1 MRERKAT
8 YTVEDFG
15 IGTPHRAQM
24 RFIKS
29 KAPNVY
35 LLGGRGAG
43 KTTAGVLK
51 SLMYAM
57 HPENQGL
64 DFGLFAPTYRS
75 LVRVAEPALVGMLE
89 AFSKNSGFSL
99 LKRHYRSDHAYEL
112 INGSRILCTSFERID
127 KIRSLTLSGC
137 WVDEIE
143 YSPQPYYAFGT
154 IAAAVRG
161 AGQLQCMLT
170 STPRGYKG
178 MVKRFID
185 AVDEEDPD
193 FHLIVSKTED
203 SPYITEAFLSRL
215 RATMSKTVYN
225 QEVMCMITRPSATV
239 YPEFSRER
247 HLVPYKYDKG
257 TPYSVGIDPGYS
269 HPHVVFVAHIQ
280 GHGQN
285 DRDVIFQEF
294 CEDDVPEE
302 KLLGIMDS
310 MFEEL
315 GQRPQL
321 IASDRALPH
330 FNQKMMRKWTD
341 TRIKTRQN
349 KQDQDVWSG
358 IEAVRTLLD
367 PIEGEPRL
375 YFSDR
380 LLKTEGRGV
389 ISCFEQAKRKTRDG
403 ETLDQMVKDSVR
415 DHGIDACSY
424 VFTAI
429 YGRRGFQKTEKTIG
443 SGAYDRRMRAL
454 HRR

>member
-1 MRERKAT
+1 MRERSAQ
-8 YTVEDFG
+8 YSVEDFG
-15 IGTPHRAQM
+15 IGTPHKAQM
-24 RFIKS
+24 RFIRS
-29 KAPNVY
+29 QAPNVY
-35 LLGGRGAG
+35 FLGGRGAG

-51 SLMYAM
+51 SLMYAL

-89 AFSKNSGFSL
+89 AFSKNAGYSL

-137 WVDEIE
+137 WVDEVE
-143 YSPQPYYAFGT
+143 FSAQPYYAFGT

-170 STPRGYKG
+170 STPRGYRG

-193 FHLIVSKTED
+193 FQLIVSKTED

-215 RATMSKTVYN
+215 RATMSKTVFN
-225 QEVMCMITRPSATV
+225 QEVMCMITRPSAV
-239 YPEFSRER
+239 VFGEFTRER
-247 HLVPYKYDKG
+247 HLVPYAHQPG
-257 TPYSVGIDPGYS
+257 TAYSVGIDPGYS

-280 GHGQN
+280 GHGEH
-285 DRDVIFQEF
+285 DRDIIFKEF

-302 KLLGIMDS
+302 KLLGIMS
-310 MFEEL
+310 AMFEEL
-315 GQRPQL
+315 GQRPQV

-341 TRIKTRQN
+341 TKIKTRQN

-358 IEAVRTLLD
+358 IEVVRGLLD
-367 PIEGEPRL
+367 PTEGEARL

-380 LLKTEGRGV
+380 LLKTEGRGI
-389 ISCFEQAKRKTRDG
+389 ISCFEQAKRKTKDG
-403 ETLDQMVKDSVR
+403 EVLDVMYKNNVH
-415 DHGIDACSY
+415 DHGIDATSY
-424 VFTAI
+424 VMTAI

-443 SGAYDRRMRAL
+443 SGAYDRRMRSL

>member
-1 MRERKAT
+1 MKERSAQ
-8 YTVEDFG
+8 YSVEDFG
-15 IGTPHRAQM
+15 IGTPHKAQM

-29 KAPNVY
+29 QAPNVY
-35 LLGGRGAG
+35 FLGGRGAG

-51 SLMYAM
+51 SLMYAL

-89 AFSKNSGFSL
+89 AFSKNAGYSL

-137 WVDEIE
+137 WVDEVE
-143 YSPQPYYAFGT
+143 FSAQPYYAFGT

-161 AGQLQCMLT
+161 GGQLQCMLT
-170 STPRGYKG
+170 STPRGYRG

-193 FHLIVSKTED
+193 FQLIVSKTED

-215 RATMSKTVYN
+215 RATMSKTVFA
-225 QEVMCMITRPSATV
+225 QEVECKITRPAQIV
-239 YPEFSRER
+239 FPEFTRER
-247 HLVPYKYDKG
+247 HLVPYAHQPG
-257 TPYSVGIDPGYS
+257 TAYSVGIDPGYS

-280 GHGQN
+280 GHGN
-285 DRDVIFQEF
+285 HDRDIIFKEF

-302 KLLGIMDS
+302 KLLGIMS
-310 MFEEL
+310 AMFEEL
-315 GQRPQL
+315 GQRPQV

-341 TRIKTRQN
+341 TKIKTRQN

-358 IEAVRTLLD
+358 IEVVRGLLD
-367 PIEGEPRL
+367 PTEGEARL

-380 LLKTEGRGV
+380 LLKTEGRGI
-389 ISCFEQAKRKTRDG
+389 ISCFEQAKRKTKDG
-403 ETLDQMVKDSVR
+403 EVLDIMYKNGRD
-415 DHGIDACSY
+415 DHGIDATSY
-424 VFTAI
+424 VMTAI

-443 SGAYDRRMRAL
+443 SGAYDRRMRSL